1 MSTGGVATLSPDLGR
16 RPAQSHA
23 GAGRDVTLFLELVG
37 VAALILLNAFFVAAE
52 YALVTARRTKIQELA
67 EQGNRRARAVQRI
80 VADPPRFIAAMQ
92 LGVTLASL
100 GIGALGEQALT
111 HAFDPLMATILAVAL
126 AFLIITY
133 LHVVIGELVLKG
145 AALRYAEQI
154 ALGVSA

>member
-1 MSTGGVATLSPDLGR
+1 MTLS
-16 RPAQSHA
+16 
-23 GAGRDVTLFLELVG
+23 LELVG

-52 YALVTARRTKIQELA
+52 YALVTARRTKIQDRA
-67 EQGNRRARAVQRI
+67 EGGNRRARAVQRI

-111 HAFDPLMATILAVAL
+111 HAFDPLMATILAVVL

-133 LHVVIGELVLKG
+133 LHVVIGELVPKG
-145 AALRYAEQI
+145 AALRYSEAGG
-154 ALGVSA
+154 LGASAPGRGLFLVAPPPLS